1 MKIFNKIIASL
12 MLVSS
17 VVFANSV
24 GTITALSG
32 SASIVRGGEN
42 IVATLGAALSDK
54 DSITTK
60 ENSKVQVI
68 FNDETIVTIGKN
80 SNFSID
86 EYLYEENKTPT
97 AKFGLVS
104 GAMNTI
110 TGKIGKV
117 APDKFSVKTKTAT
130 IGIRGTNFAV
140 EAKEDGSS
148 VVYCTFGAITVSIN
162 GETSTVT
169 QGFYTVVSPAG
180 KISTPTKFTPQ
191 ALDKMR
197 SNSFTSTS
205 SKKEDVKEQS
215 EAKKED
221 VAELKTE
228 EAKEVSD
235 ATSTITSD
243 DIETPM
249 DAIEVQDIDTLVSD
263 LEEQT
268 SDAIQDELNDEDGF
282 SELNFLSLVG
292 PISNTD
298 FSSNMDYYFD
308 GAVYLDKE
316 NADTLALYYRT
327 MDGLYI
333 YVTGALEEQANS
345 NFNVEFTEAYVPEYI
360 DTNINNLNVELIE
373 DPDSNYIRTTQDDL
387 SASDAMIWGEWS
399 THISYDD
406 ISMESPI
413 QSGLWM
419 MGEETPVSII
429 DGYRT
434 SNMVAHYDGIY
445 KAYSYAPD
453 GPKIETGVADMIV
466 YFGEG
471 TASLNIY
478 DPTDSTNI
486 WENYDMRTESGD
498 IYMQGNGTFNISS
511 SASGEFFG
519 AEGKS
524 VGGNFAISDGDMITT
539 KGVYEVTTT
548 SIEARTQ
555 QVAP

>member
-1 MKIFNKIIASL
+1 MKIFNKIIVSL
-12 MLVSS
+12 ILVSS

-42 IVATLGAALSDK
+42 IVATLGATLNDK
-54 DSITTK
+54 DSVATK

-97 AKFGLVS
+97 AKFGLVA

-148 VVYCTFGAITVSIN
+148 VVYCTFGAITVTIS

-221 VAELKTE
+221 AAELKTE

-235 ATSTITSD
+235 TTSTITSTD
-243 DIETPM
+243 VETPI
-249 DAIEVQDIDTLVSD
+249 DTIAVQDIEILVSD

-268 SDAIQDELNDEDGF
+268 TDIAQEIDADEVIATMDSYIYFEGPVTNNMSFYFPYGWIGVINNISVPGYITGNIVYLATGYDGMGFDGMGFEFYGALGAQATNDFDVAVTGVYG
-282 SELNFLSLVG
+282 LDYD
-292 PISNTD
+292 PISVALVTD
-298 FSSNMDYYFD
+298 PN
-308 GAVYLDKE
+308 
-316 NADTLALYYRT
+316 
-327 MDGLYI
+327 
-333 YVTGALEEQANS
+333 
-345 NFNVEFTEAYVPEYI
+345 
-360 DTNINNLNVELIE
+360 
-373 DPDSNYIRTTQDDL
+373 SNYIKTTQDDL
-387 SASDAMIWGEWS
+387 SPSDAMIWGEWS
-399 THISYDD
+399 AHVSYTNSDNYPISVV
-406 ISMESPI
+406 
-413 QSGLWM
+413 QNGLWVA
-419 MGEETPVSII
+419 GEPTPEDVIES
-429 DGYRT
+429 YR
-434 SNMVAHYDGIY
+434 NLDLVAEYSGRY
-445 KAYSYAPD
+445 MAYSYD
-453 GPKIETGVADMIV
+453 NSSIERGDASMLV
-466 YFGEG
+466 YFKDNS
-471 TASLNIY
+471 ASLNIAATTFNMEIDGTY
-478 DPTDSTNI
+478 
-486 WENYDMRTESGD
+486 MRTALGS
-498 IYMQGNGTFNISS
+498 YN
-511 SASGEFFG
+511 SADGQFYG

-524 VGGNFAISDGDMITT
+524 IGGSFAIGTT
-539 KGVYEVTTT
+539 TRGVYEVTAGTL
-548 SIEARTQ
+548 TQ
-555 QVAP
+555 SVGP